1 MDRYQK
7 IRSATKEERVD
18 IVKGRPHATPTHSL
32 VLLKFVF
39 DQHRNNSVSTILTH
53 AEIKCH
59 DASVLASHV

>member
-7 IRSATKEERVD
+7 TRTATKEEHVD
-18 IVKGRPHATPTHSL
+18 IVKGCPHTTPTHSL